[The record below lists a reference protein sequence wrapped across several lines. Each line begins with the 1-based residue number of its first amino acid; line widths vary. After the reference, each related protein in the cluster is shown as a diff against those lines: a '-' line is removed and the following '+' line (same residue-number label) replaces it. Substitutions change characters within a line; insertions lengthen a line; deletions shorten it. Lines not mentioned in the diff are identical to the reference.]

1 MVRVAVDAMGG
12 DHAPD
17 VVIDGVLEAV
27 ARFDVCVLLVGP
39 EDVLKARLARRRYDA
54 SRVEI
59 VHASETIQ
67 MDEAPAAAIRRKKD
81 SSISVGIQC
90 VKDRRADAFFSAGNT
105 GAVVC
110 GATLKLGLL
119 ETIERPGI
127 AIVMPNRTGVSLII
141 DAGANINPKP
151 VHLLQYAIMGSAYFE
166 DILGKKHPTVGL
178 LNVGEEEAKG
188 TDFVRQ
194 THQLIEESPVNFIG
208 NVEGKH
214 IFSGQCDVIVA
225 DGFVG
230 NVTLKVAESIAEILS
245 HFLKDEMASSWR
257 GRLSY
262 LLGRPCFNN
271 FRKKIDYSEY
281 GGAPLLGVDGIAIIG
296 HGRSSAKAVMNAIR
310 VAKKEVE
317 RNINQKI
324 LERVRKTLARVP

>member
-27 ARFDVCVLLVGP
+27 ARFDVAVLLVGP
-39 EDVLKARLARRRYDA
+39 EDDLKARLARRRYDA
-54 SRVEI
+54 ARVE
-59 VHASETIQ
+59 VVAASETVQ
-67 MDEAPAAAIRRKKD
+67 MDEPPAAAIRRKKD
-81 SSISVGIQC
+81 SSISVGLQC

-141 DAGANINPKP
+141 DVGANINPKP
-151 VHLLQYAIMGSAYFE
+151 IHLLQYALMGSAYFE
-166 DILGKKHPTVGL
+166 SILGKKHPTVGL
-178 LNVGEEEAKG
+178 LNVGEEEVKG
-188 TDFVRQ
+188 TDFARE
-194 THQLIEESPVNFIG
+194 TYQLIEQSPVNFIG

-214 IFSGQCDVIVA
+214 VFSGQCDVIVS

-230 NVTLKVAESIAEILS
+230 NVTLKVAESIAETLA
-245 HFLKDEMASSWR
+245 HFLRDEMATSWR
-257 GRLSY
+257 GRLAY
-262 LLGRPCFNN
+262 LLGRPCFSS

-281 GGAPLLGVDGIAIIG
+281 GGAPLLGVDGIVIIG
-296 HGRSSAKAVMNAIR
+296 HGRSSAKAVMNAIHF
-310 VAKKEVE
+310 AKKEVD
-317 RNINQKI
+317 RNINQNI
-324 LERVRKTLARVP
+324 LEAAKKTPTHVL